1 MNWDNL
7 KYFLAVAREG
17 QFLAAARR
25 SKVGQATLNRR
36 ITALEEE
43 LGAKLFERS
52 TNGCALTALGQDL
65 MAHAER
71 VEAEALHFQ
80 RARSRRDGQV
90 EGVLRIGAP
99 DGFGVAFLAG
109 KLGRLKQRH
118 PNLVV
123 QLVPVPRAF
132 SLAQREADI
141 AVTVSR
147 PARGRLLMKK
157 LTDYRL
163 GLYAARSYLQ
173 RHRTPQSVEAL
184 PEHPYIGYVED
195 LIYAPELDFSR
206 ELPVRWD
213 QAIEV
218 SGALGQF
225 EAVRSGAGLGILHCF
240 MADPEP
246 GLQRILPEIEIKRS
260 YWTVWHESL
269 RESAR
274 IRAAVDFLD
283 DVVAEAR
290 TAF

>member
-90 EGVLRIGAP
+90 EGVLR
-99 DGFGVAFLAG
+99 
-109 KLGRLKQRH
+109 LKQRH

-173 RHRTPQSVEAL
+173 RHRAPQSVEAL

-206 ELPVRWD
+206 ELPVRWQ

-225 EAVRSGAGLGILHCF
+225 EAVRSGAGIGILHCF
-240 MADPEP
+240 MADPETS
-246 GLQRILPEIEIKRS
+246 LQRILPAVEITRS

-269 RESAR
+269 RDSAR

>member
-1 MNWDNL
+1 MNWENL

-25 SKVGQATLNRR
+25 MKVGQATLNRR
-36 ITALEEE
+36 ISALEDD

-52 TNGCALTALGQDL
+52 TSGCVLTPTGLDFL
-65 MAHAER
+65 SHAER
-71 VEAEALHFQ
+71 VEAEALRMQ
-80 RARSRRDGQV
+80 RSRGRRQGEV

-118 PNLVV
+118 PGLVV

-157 LTDYRL
+157 LTDYSL
-163 GLYAARSYLQ
+163 GLYAARDYLARADAPKDVQ
-173 RHRTPQSVEAL
+173 AL
-184 PEHPYIGYVED
+184 IDHPHIGYVED

-206 ELPVRWD
+206 ELPISWPVS
-213 QAIEV
+213 IEV

-225 EAVRSGAGLGILHCF
+225 EAVRSGAGIGFLHRF
-240 MADPEP
+240 MAEPVPE
-246 GLQRILPEIEIKRS
+246 LVRLLPEVNIARS

-269 RESAR
+269 RDSAR
-274 IRAAVDFLD
+274 IQAAVAFLD
-283 DVVAEAR
+283 DVVGEAR
-290 TAF
+290 SAF

>member
-52 TNGCALTALGQDL
+52 TGGCSLTALGQDL
-65 MAHAER
+65 LEHAER
-71 VEAEALHFQ
+71 IEAEALHFQ
-80 RARSRRDGQV
+80 RAPRRRQGQV

-109 KLGRLKQRH
+109 KLGQLKQRH

-163 GLYAARSYLQ
+163 GLYAASSYLE
-173 RHRTPQSVEAL
+173 RCGVPRSVEAL
-184 PEHPYIGYVED
+184 PDHPYIGYVED

-206 ELPVRWD
+206 ELPVSWNHS
-213 QAIEV
+213 IEV

-225 EAVRSGAGLGILHCF
+225 EAVRSGAGIGILHCF

-246 GLQRILPEIEIKRS
+246 GLQRVLPQVEISRS

-269 RESAR
+269 RDSAR

-283 DVVAEAR
+283 DVVSEAR
-290 TAF
+290 ASF

>member
-225 EAVRSGAGLGILHCF
+225 EAVRSGAGIGILHCF
-240 MADPEP
+240 MADPETS
-246 GLQRILPEIEIKRS
+246 LQRILPAVEITRS

-269 RESAR
+269 RDSAR